1 MKGVIMTFKQFF
13 KYQSYTALIW
23 TAISAVLSVLA
34 ALGVSALYKI
44 HTKNES
50 EKIEDSES

>member
-1 MKGVIMTFKQFF
+1 MTF

-23 TAISAVLSVLA
+23 TAISTVLSVLA

-50 EKIEDSES
+50 EKSKTLNRD

>member
-1 MKGVIMTFKQFF
+1 MTFKQFF

-23 TAISAVLSVLA
+23 TAISAVLRVFA

>member
-1 MKGVIMTFKQFF
+1 MTFKQFF

-34 ALGVSALYKI
+34 ALGISALYKI
-44 HTKNES
+44 NTKKES
-50 EKIEDSES
+50 EKSEDSES